1 MKNVLLICL
10 IATLSTTT
18 WAQFP
23 GGGGFGGGGRGGE
36 RGGNQGPQMGNQTP
50 SGNGR
55 ISGMVIDSASGKP
68 VEYATIALFDQK
80 TKKIIDGTTTG
91 PKGDFLLKSLPEGDF
106 KLVVS
111 FLGYKNTEFANVSI
125 ARGKK
130 EQLLGNI
137 KLTSDAQLLNE
148 VTVTGQKALIEDKI
162 DRLVY
167 NAERDISN
175 AGGDASDV
183 LRKVPMLSVDLDGN
197 VSMRGSQNI
206 KVLINGKPSTIVANS
221 VADAL
226 KMIPSDQIKSVEVIT
241 SPSAKYDAEGSAGI
255 INIITKK
262 NNLQGLTGS
271 LDASGGNRSSNLNG
285 NINLKTKKLG
295 ISINGGG
302 RFFYPPNGGF
312 TNISRTL
319 PTGQIIST
327 RQENAGKQNG
337 GFGNVSMNI
346 DYELNAYNNFT
357 FGARSSQ
364 RQFNNTNTQQS
375 FSVLNGGVPV
385 PTFGNLIDVNNIGKN
400 IDLNFDY
407 TRKFAKADKEL
418 SVLVLYSR
426 NKGDNTYTRDQ
437 YRGLEQSA
445 FFYREQNPNI
455 STTREKTLQIDYQDP
470 LSKHAQV
477 EMGVKA
483 TLRSIES
490 DARFFY
496 DSTGRGTTFINNSN
510 RTNVF
515 NYDQNVYSGYL
526 SFLFQTTNKWGFKPG
541 LRYEYTQLDATFRE
555 GAPRANLN
563 NFGTL
568 APSLTISKTLT
579 GGKTVRVSYNRRIQR
594 PSIRFLNPNV
604 AQSDPFNISFGNPKL
619 NTEFT
624 NNFEL
629 NFSTFFKT
637 TTINVSTYARLTD
650 NSIES
655 VSFRGGQAQFD
666 QLVRDQGLLNANG
679 VVVTDNTLL
688 TTFQN
693 AGKNQTFGLN
703 FFGSIRPTQKLSI
716 NGSFDVQYINI
727 NGLIQNKSISNSGM
741 TFNIFGQVQQ
751 QLGKNWSAQI
761 FGFMRA
767 REIQL
772 QGTRGGFGVY
782 SLNILK
788 EFKKQ
793 QASLGFGA
801 ENFLS
806 NTFKQRSALSSD
818 TPGNI
823 FSQENVNYIYNRGF
837 KITYRQRFGKM
848 SFDGNLFRR
857 KKSINNDDQK
867 SDSGANDS
875 SGGGA
880 AGGRRGGS

>member
-1 MKNVLLICL
+1 MKNTILIFL
-10 IATLSTTT
+10 IASISTAT

-23 GGGGFGGGGRGGE
+23 GGFGGGGGRGGE
-36 RGGNQGPQMGNQTP
+36 RGGNQGSQMGNQPATP

-55 ISGMVIDSASGKP
+55 ISGVVIDSASSKP

-91 PKGDFLLKSLPEGDF
+91 SKGDFLLKSLPEGDF
-106 KLVVS
+106 KLVIS

-130 EQLLGNI
+130 EQVLGNI
-137 KLTSDAQLLNE
+137 KLASDAQLLNE

-206 KVLINGKPSTIVANS
+206 KVLINGKPSTVVANS
-221 VADAL
+221 IADAL

-271 LDASGGNRSSNLNG
+271 IDASGGNRSSNLNG

-295 ISINGGG
+295 VSFNGGG

-319 PTGQIIST
+319 PNGQIIST

-337 GFGNVSMNI
+337 GFGNISMNI

-364 RQFNNTNTQQS
+364 RQQNLTNTQQS
-375 FSVLNGGVPV
+375 FNILNGAQVPS
-385 PTFGNLIDVNNIGKN
+385 FGNLIDTKNLGRN

-437 YRGLEQSA
+437 YRGLEQSS
-445 FFYREQNPNI
+445 FFYRERNPNL
-455 STTREKTLQIDYQDP
+455 STTQEKTVQIDYQDP

-483 TLRSIES
+483 VLRSIES
-490 DARFFY
+490 DARFFA
-496 DSTGRGTTFINNSN
+496 DTTGRGTNFISNPN
-510 RTNVF
+510 RTNIF

-555 GAPRANLN
+555 GAPRANLT
-563 NFGTL
+563 NFGTF
-568 APSLTISKTLT
+568 APSLTISKSLKS
-579 GGKTVRVSYNRRIQR
+579 GKTMRMSYNRRIQR

-604 AQSDPFNISFGNPKL
+604 AQSDPFNISFGNPNL
-619 NTEFT
+619 TTEFT

-655 VSFRGGQAQFD
+655 VSFRGSQTQFD

-679 VVVTDNTLL
+679 VVVNENTLL

-693 AGKNQTFGLN
+693 AGKNQTYGLN
-703 FFGSIRPTQKLSI
+703 FFGSIRPTQKLSL
-716 NGSFDVQYINI
+716 NTSFDVQYISV
-727 NGLIQNKSISNSGM
+727 NGLIQNRSVSNSGV

-751 QLGKNWSAQI
+751 QLGQNWSAQL
-761 FGFMRA
+761 FGFARA

-772 QGTRGGFGVY
+772 QGVRGGFGIY
-782 SLNILK
+782 NLSILK

-806 NTFKQRSALSSD
+806 NSFKQRSALSSD

-823 FSQENVNYIYNRGF
+823 FTQENTNYIYNRGF

-867 SDSGANDS
+867 SDSSANDS
-875 SGGGA
+875 G
-880 AGGRRGGS
+880 AGGRRSGS

>member
-1 MKNVLLICL
+1 MKNVQLLIAL
-10 IATLSTTT
+10 FVAISTATF
-18 WAQFP
+18 AQFP

-36 RGGNQGPQMGNQTP
+36 RGGSSQMNNMPSTP

-55 ISGMVIDSASGKP
+55 ISGTVIDSASSKP
-68 VEYATIALFDQK
+68 VEYATIALFDKK
-80 TKKIIDGTTTG
+80 TNKIIDGTTAG
-91 PKGDFLLKSLPEGDF
+91 PKGEFLIKSLPEGDF
-106 KLVVS
+106 KVVVS
-111 FLGYKNTEFANVSI
+111 FLGYKNTEFTDVSI

-130 EQLLGNI
+130 EQNLGNVKLASDSQLLG
-137 KLTSDAQLLNE
+137 E

-271 LDASGGNRSSNLNG
+271 IDASGGNRSSNLNG

-295 ISINGGG
+295 ISISGGG

-312 TNISRTL
+312 TNISRVLPNGQTL
-319 PTGQIIST
+319 AT
-327 RQENAGKQNG
+327 RQENDGRQLG
-337 GFGNVSMNI
+337 GYGNISTNI
-346 DYELNAYNNFT
+346 DYEINAYNNIT
-357 FGARSSQ
+357 FGARLSQ

-375 FSVLNGGVPV
+375 FNVLNGGTPI
-385 PTFGNLIDVNNIGKN
+385 PTFGNLIDVKNVGKN
-400 IDLNFDY
+400 IDLNLDY

-418 SVLVLYSR
+418 NVLVLYS
-426 NKGDNTYTRDQ
+426 NNNGDNTYTRDQ
-437 YRGLEQSA
+437 YRGLDQNRL
-445 FFYREQNPNI
+445 FYREQNPNL
-455 STTREKTLQIDYQDP
+455 STTKEKTLQIDYQDP
-470 LSKHAQV
+470 LSKHVQM
-477 EMGVKA
+477 ETGVKA
-483 TLRSIES
+483 ILRTIES
-490 DARFFY
+490 DARFNF
-496 DSTGRGTTFINNSN
+496 DSTGRGTSFISN
-510 RTNVF
+510 PDRANVF

-555 GAPRANLN
+555 GAPRASLN
-563 NFGTL
+563 NFGTF
-568 APSLTISKTLT
+568 APSLTISKSLK

-666 QLVRDQGLLNANG
+666 LLVAQQGLLNASG
-679 VVVTDNTLL
+679 VVVNDNTLL

-693 AGKNQTFGLN
+693 AGKNQTYGFN
-703 FFGSIRPTQKLSI
+703 FFGSVRPTSKLSL
-716 NGSFDVQYINI
+716 NASFDLQYINI
-727 NGLIQNKSISNSGM
+727 NGTIQNRSVSNSGA
-741 TFNIFGQVQQ
+741 TFNLFGQVQQ
-751 QLGKNWSAQI
+751 QLGKNWSAQL
-761 FGFMRA
+761 FGFVRA

-818 TPGNI
+818 VPGNV
-823 FSQENVNYIYNRGF
+823 FTQENVNFIYNRGF
-837 KITYRQRFGKM
+837 KVTYRQRFGKM

-867 SDSGANDS
+867 NDS
-875 SGGGA
+875 SANDGAGGG
-880 AGGRRGGS
+880 GGRRGGS